1 MAKRVKAYKEEVEA
15 MWDDG
20 KGSLHPDFDPSI
32 DDGVKAPR
40 ETEEL
45 AMAIVKNDLNKVY
58 TYIEEGA
65 DVNFVFGDQYSAPE
79 GYTPLMI
86 AAHRASPRA
95 RRAPPPERAPG
106 RTSEDHRALADP
118 PSACPAYAPA
128 VGATRACRAECAGGR
143 LEAAKALLR
152 AGADPNYLNNAGDT
166 VLFWGIDGG
175 IEIIKLLVEYGVD
188 LDARNPDGWTALQY
202 ARARGKYGRTYEKGI
217 YPEDVLLYYGATE
230 YGTGP
235 TSHGTKSP
243 RNSYDPEA
251 DDFMRERNSYQEP
264 PISP

>member
-106 RTSEDHRALADP
+106 PTSEDHRALADP
-118 PSACPAYAPA
+118 PPAPRTPPPWARRARVAPNAQAAARRPPRLCCAPA
-128 VGATRACRAECAGGR
+128 
-143 LEAAKALLR
+143 
-152 AGADPNYLNNAGDT
+152 
-166 VLFWGIDGG
+166 
-175 IEIIKLLVEYGVD
+175 
-188 LDARNPDGWTALQY
+188 
-202 ARARGKYGRTYEKGI
+202 RT
-217 YPEDVLLYYGATE
+217 
-230 YGTGP
+230 P
-235 TSHGTKSP
+235 TT
-243 RNSYDPEA
+243 
-251 DDFMRERNSYQEP
+251 
-264 PISP
+264 